1 MEGVKFV
8 YIVRSFQIVGGGEIV
23 GGAKDKGARG
33 SGAWSTKDTGLA
45 AWPSGL
51 SLVPNHKPLV
61 TDLGGVL
68 RPHPHPTP
76 APKSLTAVTVQKR
89 FRNSH
94 LEIGFSGSS
103 HYSVVEETNT
113 TKNHEAVRSIPG
125 LDSVG

>member
-1 MEGVKFV
+1 M
-8 YIVRSFQIVGGGEIV
+8 

-33 SGAWSTKDTGLA
+33 SGGWSTKDTGQG

-68 RPHPHPTP
+68 GPHPHPTP
-76 APKSLTAVTVQKR
+76 ALAPKSLTAVTVQKR

-103 HYSVVEETNT
+103 HCSVVEETNP